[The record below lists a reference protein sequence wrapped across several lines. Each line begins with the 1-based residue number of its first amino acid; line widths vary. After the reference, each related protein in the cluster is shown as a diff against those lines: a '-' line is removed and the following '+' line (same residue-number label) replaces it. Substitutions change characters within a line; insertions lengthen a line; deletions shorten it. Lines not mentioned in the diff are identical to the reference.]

1 MSIFLVIV
9 RFFSLFNIYWTA
21 YYNEQARA
29 KMKGR
34 FLSISNEHPPE
45 GNVYA
50 DKSSLVL
57 DWLLREGL
65 SRESFSLREVA
76 RDARVSLG
84 LVQRIF
90 NILVLK
96 GLLQVEGI
104 RTAKRFSFNNP
115 KKLIESWLERY
126 SIVKK
131 CKIRTY
137 RSALSGKSGWFKAL
151 KKAGLGA
158 DVILALHSAAE
169 ALGLKNTNLEGL
181 ELYVLDP
188 SIKAKLENAL
198 QLEPQERG
206 YEVLLIEPYY
216 KMLLKK
222 NRKGSKEIGICP
234 LLLTFLDLYHFP
246 LRGQEQ
252 AEFMTQRAS
261 ELKHIYKNLKNKWK
275 KFKKTR
281 SFQNF

>member
-1 MSIFLVIV
+1 
-9 RFFSLFNIYWTA
+9 
-21 YYNEQARA
+21 
-29 KMKGR
+29 MKGR
-34 FLSISNEHPPE
+34 FLVSSNEDPAE

-65 SRESFSLREVA
+65 SKQNFSLREVA
-76 RDARVSLG
+76 KEAGVSLG
-84 LVQRIF
+84 LVQRVF

-96 GLLQVEGI
+96 GLLQVEGV
-104 RTAKRFSFNNP
+104 RTSKRFSFNKP
-115 KKLIESWLERY
+115 KELLESWLEHY
-126 SIVKK
+126 SVVKK

-137 RSALSGKSGWFKAL
+137 RSALSGKLEWFKAL
-151 KKAGLGA
+151 KRSGLGS

-188 SIKAKLENAL
+188 SIREKVESVL

-206 YEVLLIEPYY
+206 YEILLIEPYY
-216 KMLLKK
+216 KMMLKQ
-222 NRKGSKEIGICP
+222 NRKDGKEIGICP
-234 LLLTFLDLYHFP
+234 LLLVFLDLYYFP

-252 AEFMTQRAS
+252 AEFIAQRAP
-261 ELKHIYKNLKNKWK
+261 ELKRIYKSLKNK
-275 KFKKTR
+275 
-281 SFQNF
+281 

>member
-1 MSIFLVIV
+1 
-9 RFFSLFNIYWTA
+9 
-21 YYNEQARA
+21 
-29 KMKGR
+29 MKGR
-34 FLSISNEHPPE
+34 FLVSSNEDPAE

-65 SRESFSLREVA
+65 SKEGFSLREVA
-76 RDARVSLG
+76 QEAVVSLG
-84 LVQRIF
+84 LVQRVF

-96 GLLQVEGI
+96 GLLQVEGV
-104 RTAKRFSFNNP
+104 RTSKRFSFNKP
-115 KKLIESWLERY
+115 KELLESWLEHY

-137 RSALSGKSGWFKAL
+137 RSALSGKPEWFKAL
-151 KKAGLGA
+151 KKSGL
-158 DVILALHSAAE
+158 DQNVILALHSAAE
-169 ALGLKNTNLEGL
+169 AFGLKNTNLEGL

-188 SIKAKLENAL
+188 AIRAKLENAL

-216 KMLLKK
+216 KMLLKQS
-222 NRKGSKEIGICP
+222 RKYGKEIDICP

-252 AEFMTQRAS
+252 AEFIAQRAP
-261 ELKHIYKNLKNKWK
+261 ELKRIYKSLKNK
-275 KFKKTR
+275 
-281 SFQNF
+281 

>member
-1 MSIFLVIV
+1 
-9 RFFSLFNIYWTA
+9 
-21 YYNEQARA
+21 
-29 KMKGR
+29 MKGR
-34 FLSISNEHPPE
+34 FLVSSNEDPAE

-65 SRESFSLREVA
+65 SKESFSLREVVKEA
-76 RDARVSLG
+76 GVSLG
-84 LVQRIF
+84 LVQRVF

-96 GLLQVEGI
+96 GLLQVDGI
-104 RTAKRFSFNNP
+104 RTAKRFLFNKP
-115 KKLIESWLERY
+115 KELLESWLEHY
-126 SIVKK
+126 SVVKK

-137 RSALSGKSGWFKAL
+137 RSALSGKSEWFKAL
-151 KKAGLGA
+151 KKSGLGS

-169 ALGLKNTNLEGL
+169 ALGLKNTNLEEL

-188 SIKAKLENAL
+188 SIRAKLENAL

-206 YEVLLIEPYY
+206 YEILLIEPYY
-216 KMLLKK
+216 KMLLKQ
-222 NRKGSKEIGICP
+222 NRKDDKQIGICP

-252 AEFMTQRAS
+252 AEFIAQRAP
-261 ELKHIYKNLKNKWK
+261 ELKRIYKSLKNK
-275 KFKKTR
+275 
-281 SFQNF
+281 

>member
-1 MSIFLVIV
+1 M
-9 RFFSLFNIYWTA
+9 R
-21 YYNEQARA
+21 
-29 KMKGR
+29 GR
-34 FLSISNEHPPE
+34 FLVTSNEDPVE

-65 SRESFSLREVA
+65 SKECFSLREVGKEVG
-76 RDARVSLG
+76 VSLG
-84 LVQRIF
+84 LVQRVF

-104 RTAKRFSFNNP
+104 RTAKRFSFNKP
-115 KKLIESWLERY
+115 KELLESWLERY

-137 RSALSGKSGWFKAL
+137 RSALSGKSEWFKAL
-151 KKAGLGA
+151 KKSGL
-158 DVILALHSAAE
+158 DQNVILALHSAAQ

-188 SIKAKLENAL
+188 SIRAKLESAL

-206 YEVLLIEPYY
+206 YEILLIEPYY
-216 KMLLKK
+216 KMLLNK
-222 NRKGSKEIGICP
+222 NRKGGREIGICP

-252 AEFMTQRAS
+252 AEFIAQRAP
-261 ELKHIYKNLKNKWK
+261 ELKRIYKNLKNK
-275 KFKKTR
+275 
-281 SFQNF
+281 